1 MKFFCLLGIV
11 CALMVPSVALDRE
24 AFTFTNYDLNVR
36 VERDQRRL
44 GVRGKITLR
53 NDSASP
59 QKTIA
64 LQISSSLDWKSI
76 QTGGNAVEFVTHEY
90 TSEIDHTGALSEAI
104 VTLTR
109 EVPPK
114 GTVELDVGYEGVI
127 PLDVVRLTR
136 IGVPE
141 DKARHTDWDQI
152 SKSFTAVRGVGYVA
166 WYPVATEAANLS
178 EGNSMFEA
186 VGRWKARETQAEMKI
201 ELTHSGERSEQ
212 RPTLFCNGRGTV
224 QGQDP
229 ISEADYGVTTEC
241 SYCPLGLTVPLFL
254 IGSYNALDRPEISI
268 SYLGE
273 HKSGAE
279 DYAIAAELAV
289 PFVTQWFGQPRVK
302 AEVVEL
308 ANPEAA
314 PFEAGSM
321 VLTPL
326 GYNDSRRYALTAVHQ
341 LTHAALASP
350 RPWIY
355 EGLAHFAQAAYRE
368 RQNGRQ
374 AALDFMG
381 LHRTAIADTEKAVAA
396 DHKENAAASE
406 SLINTN

>member
-1 MKFFCLLGIV
+1 
-11 CALMVPSVALDRE
+11 
-24 AFTFTNYDLNVR
+24 
-36 VERDQRRL
+36 
-44 GVRGKITLR
+44 
-53 NDSASP
+53 
-59 QKTIA
+59 
-64 LQISSSLDWKSI
+64 
-76 QTGGNAVEFVTHEY
+76 
-90 TSEIDHTGALSEAI
+90 
-104 VTLTR
+104 
-109 EVPPK
+109 
-114 GTVELDVGYEGVI
+114 
-127 PLDVVRLTR
+127 
-136 IGVPE
+136 
-141 DKARHTDWDQI
+141 
-152 SKSFTAVRGVGYVA
+152 
-166 WYPVATEAANLS
+166 
-178 EGNSMFEA
+178 
-186 VGRWKARETQAEMKI
+186 
-201 ELTHSGERSEQ
+201 
-212 RPTLFCNGRGTV
+212 
-224 QGQDP
+224 
-229 ISEADYGVTTEC
+229 
-241 SYCPLGLTVPLFL
+241 LTVPLFL

-381 LHRTAIADTEKAVAA
+381 LHRTAIADTEKALAA

-406 SLINTN
+406 SLINTNSEELYRSKAMYVWWMLRDMVGDDAFQKALAAYHPDQDKAAAYLQHLVEAQSKRDLEWFFDDWVYRDRGLPDFHVESVYSRQTIRGTYMVTVSVENLGDAGAEVPVTVHTDSGELSKRLEVRAKSKNAIRIEVSAPPQQVVVNDGSVPESDMSNNTFKVETPAR